1 MTNYRRSDIAGASY
15 FFTVNLADR
24 SQSLLIDHIASLRSA
39 FAYTRDRHPFVID
52 AIVVLPE
59 HMHAIWTLPDGD
71 SDFALRW
78 RLIKTVFSR
87 GLPLGE
93 HCSSS
98 RRSKAE
104 RGIWQRRYWEHL
116 IRDEADFSRHVDYI
130 HINPVCRRFAV
141 PCVARLV
148 RRLRNARYA
157 LRQSSPKSPDQPALL
172 GGAQGEREVRKG
184 RIKINGRYW
193 ETRTSANEAD
203 IAKNYAK
210 PSPLALITM
219 MPMTNRVYN
228 RSLVFIAP
236 SYLDGLFGESAA

>member
-59 HMHAIWTLPDGD
+59 HMHAIWTLPGGD

-93 HCSSS
+93 RRSGS
-98 RRSKAE
+98 RQSKAE

-130 HINPVCRRFAV
+130 HINPVKHGLVSR
-141 PCVARLV
+141 VADWPHSSFH
-148 RRLRNARYA
+148 RYA
-157 LRQSSPKSPDQPALL
+157 RAGLMPMDWAGDAGVDLEY
-172 GGAQGEREVRKG
+172 GER
-184 RIKINGRYW
+184 RI
-193 ETRTSANEAD
+193 
-203 IAKNYAK
+203 
-210 PSPLALITM
+210 
-219 MPMTNRVYN
+219 
-228 RSLVFIAP
+228 
-236 SYLDGLFGESAA
+236 LD